1 MPRHGTRSRGA
12 VRSGTILIMLL
23 VLLAGGGVGAYLWL
37 GEASGPT
44 RPVTVQIPEGST
56 ATEVADIL
64 SDAGVIRSGLAFSIS
79 ARLRG
84 LSADLQAGR
93 YSLTTNMEVD
103 DALDVLERGPLSAEV
118 VEVTFPE
125 GLELREVAQITAES
139 LGVSARSF
147 VKRAESGEYSL
158 PPYLPGGTDTVEGFL
173 FPKTYEVPVNA
184 SVEQVIATLL
194 GQFEAEVEGLPWG
207 RAKSLGVSPY
217 EVVIIASMIER
228 EASVDRDR
236 SKVAAVIYNRLDDG
250 MRLQIDATVQYA
262 IPGENRILTFDDYEY
277 PSPYNTYLHD
287 GLPPTPVA
295 QPGLASL
302 EAALNPADVDYL
314 YYLLVEE
321 NTGRHAF
328 FESEAEFC
336 AAAPGC

>member
-1 MPRHGTRSRGA
+1 
-12 VRSGTILIMLL
+12 
-23 VLLAGGGVGAYLWL
+23 VGAYVWL
-37 GEASGPT
+37 GDASGPT

-56 ATEVADIL
+56 ASEVAEIL
-64 SDAGVIRSGLAFSIS
+64 SDADVIRSGLAFNIS

-93 YSLTTNMEVD
+93 YALTTNMAVE
-103 DALDVLERGPLSAEV
+103 DALDVLARGPLSAEV
-118 VEVTFPE
+118 VELTFPE
-125 GLELREVAQITAES
+125 GLELREVAEITADS
-139 LGVSARSF
+139 LGVSGRAF

-158 PPYLPGGTDTVEGFL
+158 PPYLPEGTDTVEGFL

-194 GQFEAEVEGLPWG
+194 GQFETEVQDLPWD
-207 RAKSLGVSPY
+207 RAEQLGVSPY

-228 EASVDRDR
+228 EASLEGDR

-277 PSPYNTYLHD
+277 PSRYNTYLHD

-302 EAALNPADVDYL
+302 EAALNPANVDYL

-328 FESEAEFC
+328 FETEAEFC

>member
-23 VLLAGGGVGAYLWL
+23 VLLAGGGVGAFLWL

-44 RPVTVQIPEGST
+44 RLVTVQIPEGST

-103 DALDVLERGPLSAEV
+103 DALDILERGPRSAKM

-184 SVEQVIATLL
+184 SVGQVIATLL

-277 PSPYNTYLHD
+277 PSPYNTYLND
-287 GLPPTPVA
+287 GLPPSPVA

-302 EAALNPADVDYL
+302 EAALNPADVDFL

>member
-1 MPRHGTRSRGA
+1 MARRGTRSRGA
-12 VRSGTILIMLL
+12 ARSATIL
-23 VLLAGGGVGAYLWL
+23 VLLLVVLGGGIGAFLWA

-44 RPVTVQIPEGST
+44 RPVAVQIPEGS
-56 ATEVADIL
+56 AASEVADIL

-93 YSLTTNMEVD
+93 YTLTTNMEVD

-139 LGVSARSF
+139 LGVSAQAF

-158 PPYLPGGTDTVEGFL
+158 PPYLPEGTDTMEGFL
-173 FPKTYEVPVNA
+173 FPKTYEMPANA
-184 SVEQVIATLL
+184 SVEQVIATLF
-194 GQFEAEVEGLPWG
+194 GQFEAEVQELPWD

-217 EVVIIASMIER
+217 EVVIVASMIER
-228 EASVDRDR
+228 EARVDSDR

-277 PSPYNTYLHD
+277 PSPYNTYLHG

-321 NTGRHAF
+321 NTGRHEF